1 MRNWIVSFG
10 IVGFLISNGFR
21 RAMCSMNDEGNSV
34 SDLHLRSGQNNRFIA
49 T

>member
-21 RAMCSMNDEGNSV
+21 RAMCSMNEEGNLV
-34 SDLHLRSGQNNRFIA
+34 SNIHLRSGQNNTF
-49 T
+49 TVT